1 MNNKIKLLLGVLLA
15 LFSFYYT
22 AKSIDLVKR
31 IDPIMERIEKN
42 QDKFNISPINAR
54 IVDDT
59 IIPGLKGKKV
69 NINLT
74 YNKMKEYGTYNES
87 LTILKDISPKVS
99 IKNNYDKYIISGNKK
114 KRSVSIIFYI
124 DDIDKYKIITN
135 YIELE
140 HLQATLLIDSDI
152 IEYLDENNLSKY
164 NIELNY
170 KEINK
175 VYISSNNSYIE
186 TITNKKNSY
195 CITKKKNNKLL
206 DICNK
211 YKYQTVIP
219 NIILNN
225 NPTITIKKELSNGS
239 IILVEITNDIKKEL
253 DYIVYYI
260 ESKGYMI
267 TMLDTLLQE

>member
-31 IDPIMERIEKN
+31 IDPIMEKIEKN

-54 IVDDT
+54 IIDDT
-59 IIPGLKGKKV
+59 IIPGLKGKQV
-69 NINLT
+69 NVNLT
-74 YNKMKEYGTYNES
+74 YKKMKEYGIYNES

-99 IKNNYDKYIISGNKK
+99 INKYYDKYIISGNKK
-114 KRSVSIIFYI
+114 KRSVSLIFHI
-124 DDIDKYKIITN
+124 DDLDKYKIITN

>member
-114 KRSVSIIFYI
+114 KRSVSLIFHI
-124 DDIDKYKIITN
+124 DDLDKYKIITN

>member
-124 DDIDKYKIITN
+124 DDIDKYRLITN
-135 YIELE
+135 YIDLE
-140 HLQATLLIDSDI
+140 HINSTLFIDSDL
-152 IEYLDENNLSKY
+152 IESISENDLSKY
-164 NIELNY
+164 HIELNY
-170 KEINK
+170 KEINN
-175 VYISSNNSYIE
+175 VYVSSNTNNIE
-186 TITNKKNSY
+186 NITNKKNSY
-195 CITKKKNNKLL
+195 CITRNRNKRLL
-206 DICNK
+206 NICNK
-211 YKYQTVIP
+211 YKYHTIIP
-219 NIILNN
+219 SIILDN

-239 IILVEITNDIKKEL
+239 IILVDITNEIKKEL
-253 DYIVYYI
+253 DYIIYYI
-260 ESKGYMI
+260 KSKGYDVI
-267 TMLDTLLQE
+267 SLNDLLKE

>member
-124 DDIDKYKIITN
+124 DDIDKYRLITN
-135 YIELE
+135 YIDLE
-140 HLQATLLIDSDI
+140 HINSTLFIDSDL
-152 IEYLDENNLSKY
+152 IESISENDLSKY
-164 NIELNY
+164 HIELNY
-170 KEINK
+170 KEINN
-175 VYISSNNSYIE
+175 VYVSSNTSYIE
-186 TITNKKNSY
+186 NITNKKNSY
-195 CITKKKNNKLL
+195 CITRNRNKRLL
-206 DICNK
+206 NICNK
-211 YKYQTVIP
+211 YKYHTIIP
-219 NIILNN
+219 SIILDN

-239 IILVEITNDIKKEL
+239 IILVDITNEIKKEL
-253 DYIVYYI
+253 DYIIYYI
-260 ESKGYMI
+260 KSKGYDVI
-267 TMLDTLLQE
+267 SLNDLLKE

>member
-42 QDKFNISPINAR
+42 QDKFNISPIDAR

-74 YNKMKEYGTYNES
+74 YNKMKDYGTYNES

-124 DDIDKYKIITN
+124 DDIDKYRLITN
-135 YIELE
+135 YIDLE
-140 HLQATLLIDSDI
+140 HINSTLFIDSDL
-152 IEYLDENNLSKY
+152 IESISENDLSKY
-164 NIELNY
+164 HIELNY
-170 KEINK
+170 KEINN
-175 VYISSNNSYIE
+175 VYVSSNTSYIE
-186 TITNKKNSY
+186 NITNKKNSY
-195 CITKKKNNKLL
+195 CITRNRNKRLL
-206 DICNK
+206 NICNK
-211 YKYQTVIP
+211 YKYHTIIP
-219 NIILNN
+219 SIILDN

-239 IILVEITNDIKKEL
+239 IILVDITNEIKKEL
-253 DYIVYYI
+253 DYIIYYI
-260 ESKGYMI
+260 KSKGYDVI
-267 TMLDTLLQE
+267 SLNDLLKE

>member
-124 DDIDKYKIITN
+124 DDIDKYRLITN
-135 YIELE
+135 YIDLE
-140 HLQATLLIDSDI
+140 HINSTLFIDSDL
-152 IEYLDENNLSKY
+152 IESISENDLSKY
-164 NIELNY
+164 HIELYY
-170 KEINK
+170 KEINS
-175 VYISSNNSYIE
+175 VYVSSNTSYIE
-186 TITNKKNSY
+186 NITNKKNSY
-195 CITKKKNNKLL
+195 CITRNRNKRLL
-206 DICNK
+206 NICNK
-211 YKYQTVIP
+211 YKYHTIIP
-219 NIILNN
+219 SIILDN

-239 IILVEITNDIKKEL
+239 IILVDITNEIKKEL
-253 DYIVYYI
+253 DYIIYYI
-260 ESKGYMI
+260 KSKGYDVI
-267 TMLDTLLQE
+267 SLNDLLKE

>member
-124 DDIDKYKIITN
+124 DDIDKYRLITN
-135 YIELE
+135 YIDLE
-140 HLQATLLIDSDI
+140 HINSTLFIDSDL
-152 IEYLDENNLSKY
+152 IESISENDLSKY
-164 NIELNY
+164 HIELNY
-170 KEINK
+170 KEINN
-175 VYISSNNSYIE
+175 VYVSSNNSYIE
-186 TITNKKNSY
+186 NITNKKNSY
-195 CITKKKNNKLL
+195 CITRNRNKRLL
-206 DICNK
+206 NICNK
-211 YKYQTVIP
+211 YKYHTIIP
-219 NIILNN
+219 SIILDN

-239 IILVEITNDIKKEL
+239 IILVDITNEIKKEL
-253 DYIVYYI
+253 DYIIYYI
-260 ESKGYMI
+260 KSKGYDI
-267 TMLDTLLQE
+267 ISLNDLLKE

>member
-1 MNNKIKLLLGVLLA
+1 MNNKIKLFLGVLLT

-31 IDPIMERIEKN
+31 IDPIMEKIEKN
-42 QDKFNISPINAR
+42 QDKFNISPIDAR

-59 IIPGLKGKKV
+59 IIPGLKGKQV

-74 YNKMKEYGTYNES
+74 YKKMKEYGMYNES

-124 DDIDKYKIITN
+124 DDIEKYRLITN
-135 YIELE
+135 YIDLE
-140 HLQATLLIDSDI
+140 HIQSTLLIDSDLI
-152 IEYLDENNLSKY
+152 DYLEEKDLTKN

-175 VYISSNNSYIE
+175 VYVSSNSSYIE
-186 TITNKKNSY
+186 NITNKKTSY
-195 CITKKKNNKLL
+195 CITINRNKKLL
-206 DICNK
+206 NVCKK
-211 YKYQTVIP
+211 YKYYTIIP
-219 NIILNN
+219 SITLNN
-225 NPTITIKKELSNGS
+225 SPTATIKKELSNGS
-239 IILVEITNDIKKEL
+239 IILVEITNEIKKEL
-253 DYIVYYI
+253 DYIIYYI
-260 ESKGYMI
+260 KSKGYDI
-267 TMLDTLLQE
+267 ISLNDLLKE

>member
-42 QDKFNISPINAR
+42 QDKFNISPIDAR

-124 DDIDKYKIITN
+124 DDIDKYRLITN
-135 YIELE
+135 YIDLE
-140 HLQATLLIDSDI
+140 HINSTLFIDSDL
-152 IEYLDENNLSKY
+152 IESISENDLSKY
-164 NIELNY
+164 HIELNY
-170 KEINK
+170 KEINN
-175 VYISSNNSYIE
+175 VYVSSNTSYIE
-186 TITNKKNSY
+186 NITNKKNSY
-195 CITKKKNNKLL
+195 CITRNRNKRLL
-206 DICNK
+206 NICNK
-211 YKYQTVIP
+211 YKYHTIIP
-219 NIILNN
+219 SIILDN

-239 IILVEITNDIKKEL
+239 IILVDITNEIKKEL
-253 DYIVYYI
+253 DYIIYYI
-260 ESKGYMI
+260 KSKGYDVI
-267 TMLDTLLQE
+267 SLNDLLKE